1 MNTIYIIT
9 GIMFTLLLILVFK
22 IKKQNNLLSN
32 NTFFILSLSL
42 LIGFILELIINFL
55 STLALKPI
63 ILEAYTKLYLIFI
76 VCWFSIFS
84 VYTFLISKKDDTLN
98 KPIMIM
104 YALLTIVSSISIML
118 LPLNVDTSN
127 FIYLSGNSINIF
139 KVLLPAMICTLF
151 IRTILNRKVIS
162 ITKCNYI
169 YVALTLLSIFTFLE
183 LKYELNV
190 ITTILLFITYLVFLT
205 IENPALKEYE
215 IINNLRLKALKAN
228 TNKTDFLS
236 NISHELRTPLT
247 SIISSIDEI
256 KSYDLSQEL
265 KDNLNDII
273 DSSNSLLDIV
283 GNVIDIN
290 KIENKIYDLKEKNY
304 DIRDVVEKL
313 IKMNTKKY
321 NKENVVFKYSVS
333 DNTPSNLF
341 GDKTKIKEI
350 INNIL
355 DNSFKYTNK
364 GSISLTI
371 NSVLDNDIC
380 NLIIEIK
387 DTGIGIKTE
396 DLNKIFNGNE
406 IDNDINSNV
415 NRDGLGL
422 LVSKDLVNLLNGTI
436 TVNSYYGSGS
446 VFTINIPQKLKNEL
460 EIVEQTNTTK
470 FNNKKVLL
478 VDDDRLNNRILKRLL
493 KIYNIELDTC
503 ERGIECIDK
512 INNGEQYD
520 LIFMDIMMPDI
531 NGIDTL
537 KKLKSNKNFNTKVIA
552 LTADALSTSR
562 NKYLKSGFTDY
573 LAKPFKKEELEEKL
587 KYLLGE

>member
-1 MNTIYIIT
+1 MNTIYIVT

-32 NTFFILSLSL
+32 STYFILTLSL
-42 LIGFILELIINFL
+42 LVGYILELVMYFL
-55 STLALKPI
+55 STTAINNI
-63 ILEAYTKLYLIFI
+63 ILEIYTKLYLIFI
-76 VCWFSIFS
+76 ICWSSIFS
-84 VYTFLISKKDDTLN
+84 VYTFLLSKKDDEYN
-98 KPIMIM
+98 KKIMIL
-104 YALLTIVSSISIML
+104 YALLTVTSSVAIIM
-118 LPLNVDTSN
+118 LPLNITYTNRIILTGNAIN
-127 FIYLSGNSINIF
+127 FL
-139 KVLLPAMICTLF
+139 KVLITCMLSVLY
-151 IRTILNRKVIS
+151 IRTVLSNKIINTIKA
-162 ITKCNYI
+162 NYI
-169 YVALTLLSIFTFLE
+169 YVALIILTIVSFLE
-183 LKYELNV
+183 IKYQLNIV
-190 ITTILLFITYLVFLT
+190 TTILLFVTYLIFLT

-215 IINNLRLKALKAN
+215 IINNLRLRALKAN
-228 TNKTDFLS
+228 TNKTNFLS
-236 NISHELRTPLT
+236 NISHELRTPLA

-256 KSYDLSQEL
+256 KSYNLPQEI

-283 GNVIDIN
+283 GNVIEIN
-290 KIENKIYDLKEKNY
+290 KIENKVYDLKEKNY
-304 DIRDVVEKL
+304 DIRDAVEKL
-313 IKMNTKKY
+313 IKLNTKKY
-321 NKENVVFKYSVS
+321 SKENVVFKYSVS

-387 DTGIGIKTE
+387 DTGIGIKSE
-396 DLNKIFNGNE
+396 DLNKIFNGND

-436 TVNSYYGSGS
+436 TVSSYYGSGS

-470 FNNKKVLL
+470 FNNKKILL

-520 LIFMDIMMPDI
+520 LILMDIMMPDI
-531 NGIDTL
+531 NGVDTL

-562 NKYLKSGFTDY
+562 NKYLKAGFTDY

-587 KYLLGE
+587 KNLLGE

>member
-1 MNTIYIIT
+1 MNTIYIVT
-9 GIMFTLLLILVFK
+9 GIMFTLLLIFVFK

-32 NTFFILSLSL
+32 STYFILTLT
-42 LIGFILELIINFL
+42 LIVGYILELIIYYLN
-55 STLALKPI
+55 SISINNI
-63 ILEAYTKLYLIFI
+63 ILEIYTKLYLIFI
-76 VCWFSIFS
+76 ICWSSIFS
-84 VYTFLISKKDDTLN
+84 VYIFLLSKKDDEYN
-98 KPIMIM
+98 KRIMIL
-104 YALLTIVSSISIML
+104 YALLTLTSTVAVII
-118 LPLNVDTSN
+118 LPLNITYTN
-127 FIYLSGNSINIF
+127 RIILSGNSINFLKI
-139 KVLLPAMICTLF
+139 LILCMLSILYMR
-151 IRTILNRKVIS
+151 IILNNKI
-162 ITKCNYI
+162 IKTMKAYYI
-169 YVALTLLSIFTFLE
+169 YIALIILTISFFLE
-183 LKYELNV
+183 TKYQLNIV
-190 ITTILLFITYLVFLT
+190 TTILLFITYLIFLT

-215 IINNLRLKALKAN
+215 IINNLRLRALKAN

-247 SIISSIDEI
+247 SIITSIDEI
-256 KSYDLSQEL
+256 KSYNLPQEL
-265 KDNLNDII
+265 RENINDII
-273 DSSNSLLDIV
+273 DSSNSLLEIV

-290 KIENKIYDLKEKNY
+290 KIENKIYELKEKNY
-304 DIRDVVEKL
+304 NIRDLVEKL
-313 IKMNTKKY
+313 IKMNAKKY
-321 NKENVVFKYSVS
+321 NKENVIFKYSIS

-364 GSISLTI
+364 GSITLTI
-371 NSVLDNDIC
+371 NSILNNDIC

-387 DTGIGIKTE
+387 DTGIGIKFE

-406 IDNDINSNV
+406 IDNDINSSV

-422 LVSKDLVNLLNGTI
+422 LISKDLVNLLNGTI
-436 TVNSYYGSGS
+436 SVNSNYGSGS

-470 FNNKKVLL
+470 FINKKVLL

-493 KIYNIELDTC
+493 KIYGIELDTC

-512 INNGEQYD
+512 INNSEQYD
-520 LIFMDIMMPDI
+520 LILMDIMMPDI

-552 LTADALSTSR
+552 LTADALSTSK
-562 NKYLKSGFTDY
+562 NKYLKEGFTDY

-587 KYLLGE
+587 KELLGE

>member
-22 IKKQNNLLSN
+22 IKKKNNLLSN

-55 STLALKPI
+55 STLTLKPVM
-63 ILEAYTKLYLIFI
+63 LEVYTKLYLIFI

-98 KPIMIM
+98 KTIMIL
-104 YALLTIVSSISIML
+104 YAFLTLVSSLSIIL
-118 LPLNVDTSN
+118 LPLNIDTTN

-139 KVLLPAMICTLF
+139 KVLLPSMLCILF
-151 IRTILNRKVIS
+151 LRTILNRNVIS

-169 YVALTLLSIFTFLE
+169 YVALILLSISTFLE
-183 LKYELNV
+183 LKYELNI

-215 IINNLRLKALKAN
+215 IINNLRLRALKAN
-228 TNKTDFLS
+228 MNKTDFLS
-236 NISHELRTPLT
+236 NISHELRTPLA

-256 KSYDLSQEL
+256 KNYNLPPEF
-265 KDNLNDII
+265 KDTINDIV
-273 DSSNSLLDIV
+273 DSSSSLLDIV

-304 DIRDVVEKL
+304 SIKETVEKL
-313 IKMNTKKY
+313 IKMNIKKY
-321 NKENVVFKYSVS
+321 NKENVIFKYFISES
-333 DNTPSNLF
+333 TPQNLF

-350 INNIL
+350 INNVL
-355 DNSFKYTNK
+355 DNSFKYTDK

-371 NSVLDNDIC
+371 NSEIVSDIC

-387 DTGIGIKTE
+387 DTGIGIKSE
-396 DLNKIFNGNE
+396 DLNKIFNGSDIDNE
-406 IDNDINSNV
+406 INSDV
-415 NRDGLGL
+415 DRDGLGL
-422 LVSKDLVNLLNGTI
+422 LITKDLVSLLGGTI
-436 TVNSYYGSGS
+436 TVCSYYGSGS
-446 VFTINIPQKLKNEL
+446 VFTIKIPQRLKNEL
-460 EIVEQTNTTK
+460 ETIEQTNTTK
-470 FNNKKVLL
+470 FINKRILL

-493 KIYNIELDTC
+493 NIYDIELDTC

-512 INNGEQYD
+512 INNGEHYD
-520 LIFMDIMMPDI
+520 LILMDIMMPDM

-537 KKLKSNKNFNTKVIA
+537 KKLKSNKNFNTKVVA
-552 LTADALSTSR
+552 LTADALSTSK
-562 NKYLKSGFTDY
+562 NKYIKTGFTDY
-573 LAKPFKKEELEEKL
+573 IPKPFKKEELEQKL
-587 KYLLGE
+587 KELLGD

>member
-9 GIMFTLLLILVFK
+9 GMMFTLLLILVFK

-118 LPLNVDTSN
+118 LPLNIDTSN

-256 KSYDLSQEL
+256 KSYDLPQEL

-387 DTGIGIKTE
+387 DTGIGIKAE

-520 LIFMDIMMPDI
+520 LILMDIMMPDI

-552 LTADALSTSR
+552 LTADALSTSK
-562 NKYLKSGFTDY
+562 NKYLKAGFTDY

>member
-22 IKKQNNLLSN
+22 IKKKNNLLSN

-55 STLALKPI
+55 STLTLKPVM
-63 ILEAYTKLYLIFI
+63 LEVYTKLYLIFI

-98 KPIMIM
+98 KTIMIL
-104 YALLTIVSSISIML
+104 YAFLTLVSSLSIIL
-118 LPLNVDTSN
+118 LPLNIDTTN

-139 KVLLPAMICTLF
+139 KVLLPSMLCILF
-151 IRTILNRKVIS
+151 LRTILNRNVIS
-162 ITKCNYI
+162 FTKCNYI
-169 YVALTLLSIFTFLE
+169 YVALILLSICTFLE
-183 LKYELNV
+183 LKYELNI

-215 IINNLRLKALKAN
+215 IINNLRLRALKAN
-228 TNKTDFLS
+228 MNKTDFLS
-236 NISHELRTPLT
+236 NISHELRTPLA

-256 KSYDLSQEL
+256 KNYNLPPEF
-265 KDNLNDII
+265 KDTINDIV
-273 DSSNSLLDIV
+273 DSSSSLLDIV

-304 DIRDVVEKL
+304 SIKETVEKL

-321 NKENVVFKYSVS
+321 NKENVIFKYSIS
-333 DNTPSNLF
+333 ENTPQNLF

-350 INNIL
+350 INNVL
-355 DNSFKYTNK
+355 DNSFKYTDK

-371 NSVLDNDIC
+371 NSEIVSDIC

-387 DTGIGIKTE
+387 DTGIGIKSE
-396 DLNKIFNGNE
+396 DLNKIFNGSDIDNE
-406 IDNDINSNV
+406 INSDV
-415 NRDGLGL
+415 DRDGLGL
-422 LVSKDLVNLLNGTI
+422 LITKDLVSLLGGTI
-436 TVNSYYGSGS
+436 TVCSYYGSGS
-446 VFTINIPQKLKNEL
+446 VFTIKIPQRLKNEL
-460 EIVEQTNTTK
+460 ETIEQTNTTK
-470 FNNKKVLL
+470 FINKRILL

-493 KIYNIELDTC
+493 NIYDIELDTC

-512 INNGEQYD
+512 INNGEHYD
-520 LIFMDIMMPDI
+520 LILMDIMMPDM

-537 KKLKSNKNFNTKVIA
+537 KKLKSNKNFNTKVVA
-552 LTADALSTSR
+552 LTADALSTSK
-562 NKYLKSGFTDY
+562 NKYIKTGFTDY
-573 LAKPFKKEELEEKL
+573 IPKPFKKEELEQKL
-587 KYLLGE
+587 KELLGD

>member
-9 GIMFTLLLILVFK
+9 GMMFTLLLILVFK

-104 YALLTIVSSISIML
+104 YALLTIVSSISIIL
-118 LPLNVDTSN
+118 LPLNIDTSN

-215 IINNLRLKALKAN
+215 IINNLRLRALKAN

-256 KSYDLSQEL
+256 KSYALSQEL

-387 DTGIGIKTE
+387 DTGIGIKAE

-552 LTADALSTSR
+552 LTADALSTSK
-562 NKYLKSGFTDY
+562 NKYLKAGFTDY

>member
-22 IKKQNNLLSN
+22 IKKKNNLLSN

-55 STLALKPI
+55 STLTLKPVM
-63 ILEAYTKLYLIFI
+63 LEVYTKLYLIFI

-98 KPIMIM
+98 KTIMIL
-104 YALLTIVSSISIML
+104 YALLTLVSSLSIIL
-118 LPLNVDTSN
+118 LPLNIDTTN

-139 KVLLPAMICTLF
+139 KVLLPSMLCILF
-151 IRTILNRKVIS
+151 LRTILNRNVIS
-162 ITKCNYI
+162 FTKCNYI
-169 YVALTLLSIFTFLE
+169 YVALILLSICTFLE
-183 LKYELNV
+183 LKYELNI

-215 IINNLRLKALKAN
+215 IINNLRLRALKAN
-228 TNKTDFLS
+228 MNKTNFLS
-236 NISHELRTPLT
+236 NISHELRTPLA

-256 KSYDLSQEL
+256 KNYNLPPEF
-265 KDNLNDII
+265 KDTINDIV
-273 DSSNSLLDIV
+273 DSSSSLLDIV

-304 DIRDVVEKL
+304 SIKETVEKL

-321 NKENVVFKYSVS
+321 NKENVIFKYFISES
-333 DNTPSNLF
+333 TPQNLF

-350 INNIL
+350 INNVL
-355 DNSFKYTNK
+355 DNSFKYTDK

-371 NSVLDNDIC
+371 NSEIVSDIC

-387 DTGIGIKTE
+387 DTGIGIKSE
-396 DLNKIFNGNE
+396 DLNKIFNGSDIDNE
-406 IDNDINSNV
+406 INNNV
-415 NRDGLGL
+415 DRDGLGL
-422 LVSKDLVNLLNGTI
+422 LITKDLVSLLGGTI
-436 TVNSYYGSGS
+436 TVCSYYGSGS
-446 VFTINIPQKLKNEL
+446 VFTIKIPQRLKNEL
-460 EIVEQTNTTK
+460 ETIEQTNTTK
-470 FNNKKVLL
+470 FINKRILL

-493 KIYNIELDTC
+493 NIYDIELDTC

-512 INNGEQYD
+512 INNGEHYD
-520 LIFMDIMMPDI
+520 LILMDIMMPDM

-537 KKLKSNKNFNTKVIA
+537 KKLKSNKNFNTKVVA
-552 LTADALSTSR
+552 LTADALSTSK
-562 NKYLKSGFTDY
+562 NKYIKTGFTDY
-573 LAKPFKKEELEEKL
+573 IPKPFKKEELEQKL
-587 KYLLGE
+587 KELLGD

>member
-22 IKKQNNLLSN
+22 IKKKNNLLSN

-55 STLALKPI
+55 STLTLKPVM
-63 ILEAYTKLYLIFI
+63 LEVYTKLYLIFI

-98 KPIMIM
+98 KTIMIL
-104 YALLTIVSSISIML
+104 YALLTLVSSLSIIL
-118 LPLNVDTSN
+118 LPLNIDTTN

-139 KVLLPAMICTLF
+139 KVLLPSMLCILF
-151 IRTILNRKVIS
+151 LRTILNRNVIS

-169 YVALTLLSIFTFLE
+169 YVALILLSICTFLE
-183 LKYELNV
+183 LKYELNI

-215 IINNLRLKALKAN
+215 IINNLRLRALKAN
-228 TNKTDFLS
+228 MNKTDFLS
-236 NISHELRTPLT
+236 NISHELRTPLA

-256 KSYDLSQEL
+256 KNYNLPPEF
-265 KDNLNDII
+265 KDTINDIV
-273 DSSNSLLDIV
+273 DSSSSLLDIV

-290 KIENKIYDLKEKNY
+290 KIENKVYDIKEKNY
-304 DIRDVVEKL
+304 SIKETVEKL

-321 NKENVVFKYSVS
+321 NKENVIFKYFISES
-333 DNTPSNLF
+333 TPQNLF

-350 INNIL
+350 INNVL
-355 DNSFKYTNK
+355 DNSFKYTDK

-371 NSVLDNDIC
+371 NSEIVSDIC

-387 DTGIGIKTE
+387 DTGIGIKSE
-396 DLNKIFNGNE
+396 DLNKIFNGSDVDNE
-406 IDNDINSNV
+406 INSDV
-415 NRDGLGL
+415 DRDGLGL
-422 LVSKDLVNLLNGTI
+422 LVTKNLVSLLGGTI
-436 TVNSYYGSGS
+436 TVSSYYGSGS
-446 VFTINIPQKLKNEL
+446 VFTIKIPQRLKNEL
-460 EIVEQTNTTK
+460 ETIEQTNTTK
-470 FNNKKVLL
+470 FINKRILL

-493 KIYNIELDTC
+493 NIYDIELDTC

-512 INNGEQYD
+512 INNGEHYD
-520 LIFMDIMMPDI
+520 LILMDIMMPDM

-552 LTADALSTSR
+552 LTADALSTSK
-562 NKYLKSGFTDY
+562 NKYIKAGFTDY
-573 LAKPFKKEELEEKL
+573 IPKPFKKEELEQKL
-587 KYLLGE
+587 KELLGD

>member
-32 NTFFILSLSL
+32 STYFILTLSL
-42 LIGFILELIINFL
+42 LVGYILEIVMYFL
-55 STLALKPI
+55 STTAINNI
-63 ILEAYTKLYLIFI
+63 ILEIYTKLYLIFI
-76 VCWFSIFS
+76 ICWSSIFS
-84 VYTFLISKKDDTLN
+84 VYTFLLSKKDDEYN
-98 KPIMIM
+98 KKIMIL
-104 YALLTIVSSISIML
+104 YALLTVTSSVAIIM
-118 LPLNVDTSN
+118 LPLNITYTNRIILTGNAIN
-127 FIYLSGNSINIF
+127 FLKILITCMLSI
-139 KVLLPAMICTLF
+139 LY
-151 IRTILNRKVIS
+151 IRTVLSNKIINTIKA
-162 ITKCNYI
+162 NYI
-169 YVALTLLSIFTFLE
+169 YVALIILTIVSFLE
-183 LKYELNV
+183 IKYQLNIV
-190 ITTILLFITYLVFLT
+190 TTILLFVTYLIFLT

-215 IINNLRLKALKAN
+215 IINNLRLRALKAN
-228 TNKTDFLS
+228 TNKTNFLS
-236 NISHELRTPLT
+236 NMSHELRTPLT

-256 KSYDLSQEL
+256 KSYNLPQEI

-283 GNVIDIN
+283 GNVIEIN
-290 KIENKIYDLKEKNY
+290 KIENKVYDLKEKNY

-313 IKMNTKKY
+313 IKLNTKKY
-321 NKENVVFKYSVS
+321 SKENVIFKYSVS

-387 DTGIGIKTE
+387 DTGIGIKSE
-396 DLNKIFNGNE
+396 DLNKIFNGND

-436 TVNSYYGSGS
+436 TVSSYYGSGS

-478 VDDDRLNNRILKRLL
+478 VDDNRLNNRILKRLL
-493 KIYNIELDTC
+493 KIYNIELDAC

-520 LIFMDIMMPDI
+520 LILMDIMLPDI
-531 NGIDTL
+531 NGVDTL
-537 KKLKSNKNFNTKVIA
+537 RKLKSNKNFNTKVIA

-562 NKYLKSGFTDY
+562 NKYLKAGFTDY

-587 KYLLGE
+587 KNLLGE

>member
-169 YVALTLLSIFTFLE
+169 YVALTLLSICTFLE

-256 KSYDLSQEL
+256 KSYDLPQEL
-265 KDNLNDII
+265 KSNLNDII

-387 DTGIGIKTE
+387 DTGIGIKAE

-520 LIFMDIMMPDI
+520 LILMDIMMPDI

-537 KKLKSNKNFNTKVIA
+537 KKLKSNKNFNTKVVA
-552 LTADALSTSR
+552 LTADALSTSK
-562 NKYLKSGFTDY
+562 NKYLKAGFTDY

>member
-22 IKKQNNLLSN
+22 IKKKNNLLSN

-55 STLALKPI
+55 STLTLKPVM
-63 ILEAYTKLYLIFI
+63 LEVYTKLYLIFI

-98 KPIMIM
+98 KTIMIL
-104 YALLTIVSSISIML
+104 YALLTLVSSLSIIL
-118 LPLNVDTSN
+118 LPLNIDTTN

-139 KVLLPAMICTLF
+139 KVLLPSMLCILF
-151 IRTILNRKVIS
+151 LRTILNRNVIS

-169 YVALTLLSIFTFLE
+169 YVALILLSICTFLE
-183 LKYELNV
+183 LKYELNI

-215 IINNLRLKALKAN
+215 IINNLRLRALKAN
-228 TNKTDFLS
+228 MNKTDFLS
-236 NISHELRTPLT
+236 NINHELRTPLA

-256 KSYDLSQEL
+256 KNYNLPPEF
-265 KDNLNDII
+265 KDTINDIV
-273 DSSNSLLDIV
+273 DSSSSLLDIV

-290 KIENKIYDLKEKNY
+290 KIENKVYDIKEKDY
-304 DIRDVVEKL
+304 SIKETVEKL

-321 NKENVVFKYSVS
+321 NKENVIFKYFISES
-333 DNTPSNLF
+333 TPQNLF

-350 INNIL
+350 INNVL
-355 DNSFKYTNK
+355 DNSFKYTDK

-371 NSVLDNDIC
+371 NSEIVSDIC

-387 DTGIGIKTE
+387 DTGIGIKSE
-396 DLNKIFNGNE
+396 DLNKIFNGSDIDNE
-406 IDNDINSNV
+406 INSDV
-415 NRDGLGL
+415 DRDGLGL
-422 LVSKDLVNLLNGTI
+422 LVTKNLVSLLGGTI
-436 TVNSYYGSGS
+436 TVSSYYGSGS
-446 VFTINIPQKLKNEL
+446 VFTIKIPQRLKNEL
-460 EIVEQTNTTK
+460 ETIEQTNTTK
-470 FNNKKVLL
+470 FINKRILL

-493 KIYNIELDTC
+493 NIYDIELDTC

-512 INNGEQYD
+512 INNGEHYD
-520 LIFMDIMMPDI
+520 LILMDIMMPDM

-537 KKLKSNKNFNTKVIA
+537 KKLKSNKNFNTKVVA
-552 LTADALSTSR
+552 LTADALSTSK
-562 NKYLKSGFTDY
+562 NKYIKAGFTDY
-573 LAKPFKKEELEEKL
+573 IPKPFKKEELEQKL
-587 KYLLGE
+587 KELLGD

>member
-32 NTFFILSLSL
+32 STYFILTLSL
-42 LIGFILELIINFL
+42 LVGYILELVMYFL
-55 STLALKPI
+55 STTAINNI
-63 ILEAYTKLYLIFI
+63 ILEIYTKLYLIFI
-76 VCWFSIFS
+76 ICWSSIFS
-84 VYTFLISKKDDTLN
+84 VYTFLLSKKDDEYN
-98 KPIMIM
+98 KKIMIL
-104 YALLTIVSSISIML
+104 YALLTVTSSVAIIM
-118 LPLNVDTSN
+118 LPLNITYTN
-127 FIYLSGNSINIF
+127 RIILSGNAINF
-139 KVLLPAMICTLF
+139 LKVLITCMLSILY
-151 IRTILNRKVIS
+151 IRTVLSNKIINTIKA
-162 ITKCNYI
+162 NYI
-169 YVALTLLSIFTFLE
+169 YVALIILTIVSFLE
-183 LKYELNV
+183 IKYQLNIV
-190 ITTILLFITYLVFLT
+190 TTILLFVTYLIFLT

-215 IINNLRLKALKAN
+215 IINNLRLRALKAN
-228 TNKTDFLS
+228 TNKTNFLS
-236 NISHELRTPLT
+236 NMSHELRTPLT

-256 KSYDLSQEL
+256 KSYNLPQEI

-283 GNVIDIN
+283 GNVIEIN
-290 KIENKIYDLKEKNY
+290 KIENKVYDLKEKTY

-313 IKMNTKKY
+313 IKLNTKKY
-321 NKENVVFKYSVS
+321 SKENVVFKYSFS

-387 DTGIGIKTE
+387 DTGIGIKSE
-396 DLNKIFNGNE
+396 DLNKIFNGND

-436 TVNSYYGSGS
+436 IVSSYYGSGS

-520 LIFMDIMMPDI
+520 LILMDIMLPDI
-531 NGIDTL
+531 NGVDTL
-537 KKLKSNKNFNTKVIA
+537 RKLKSNKNFNTKVIA

-562 NKYLKSGFTDY
+562 NKYLKAGFTDY

-587 KYLLGE
+587 KNLLGE

>member
-32 NTFFILSLSL
+32 STYFILTLSL
-42 LIGFILELIINFL
+42 LVGYILELVMYFL
-55 STLALKPI
+55 STTAINNI
-63 ILEAYTKLYLIFI
+63 ILEIYTKLYLIFI
-76 VCWFSIFS
+76 ICWSSIFS
-84 VYTFLISKKDDTLN
+84 VYIFLLSKKDDEYN
-98 KPIMIM
+98 KKIMIL
-104 YALLTIVSSISIML
+104 YALLTVTSSVAIIM
-118 LPLNVDTSN
+118 LPLNITYTNRIILTGNAIN
-127 FIYLSGNSINIF
+127 FL
-139 KVLLPAMICTLF
+139 KVLITCMLSILY
-151 IRTILNRKVIS
+151 IRTVLSNKIINTIKA
-162 ITKCNYI
+162 NYI
-169 YVALTLLSIFTFLE
+169 YVALIILTIVSFLE
-183 LKYELNV
+183 IKYQLNIV
-190 ITTILLFITYLVFLT
+190 TTILLFITYLIFLT

-215 IINNLRLKALKAN
+215 IINNLRLRALKAN
-228 TNKTDFLS
+228 TNKTEFLS

-247 SIISSIDEI
+247 SIITSIDEI
-256 KSYDLSQEL
+256 KSRNIPQEL
-265 KDNLNDII
+265 KENINDII
-273 DSSNSLLDIV
+273 DSSNSLLEIV

-304 DIRDVVEKL
+304 NIRDLVEKL
-313 IKMNTKKY
+313 IKLNTKKY
-321 NKENVVFKYSVS
+321 SKENVVFKYSVS

-387 DTGIGIKTE
+387 DTGIGIKSE
-396 DLNKIFNGNE
+396 DLNKIFNGND

-436 TVNSYYGSGS
+436 TVSSYYGSGS

-470 FNNKKVLL
+470 FNNKKILL

-520 LIFMDIMMPDI
+520 LILMDIMMPDI
-531 NGIDTL
+531 NGVDTL

-562 NKYLKSGFTDY
+562 NKYLKEGFTDY

-587 KYLLGE
+587 KNLLGE

>member
-9 GIMFTLLLILVFK
+9 GMMFTLLLILVFK

-256 KSYDLSQEL
+256 KSYALSQEL

-387 DTGIGIKTE
+387 DTGIGIKAE

-520 LIFMDIMMPDI
+520 LILMDIMMPDI

>member
-32 NTFFILSLSL
+32 STYFILTLT
-42 LIGFILELIINFL
+42 LIVGYILELIIYYLN
-55 STLALKPI
+55 SISINNI
-63 ILEAYTKLYLIFI
+63 ILEIYTKLYLIFI
-76 VCWFSIFS
+76 ICWSSIFS
-84 VYTFLISKKDDTLN
+84 VYIFLLSKKDDEYN
-98 KPIMIM
+98 KKIMIL
-104 YALLTIVSSISIML
+104 YALLTVTSSVAIIM
-118 LPLNVDTSN
+118 LPLNITYTNRIILTGNAIN
-127 FIYLSGNSINIF
+127 FL
-139 KVLLPAMICTLF
+139 KVLITCMLSVLY
-151 IRTILNRKVIS
+151 IRTVLSNKIINTIKA
-162 ITKCNYI
+162 NYI
-169 YVALTLLSIFTFLE
+169 YVALIILTIVSFLE
-183 LKYELNV
+183 IKYQLNIV
-190 ITTILLFITYLVFLT
+190 TTILLFITYLIFLT

-215 IINNLRLKALKAN
+215 IINNLRLRALKAN
-228 TNKTDFLS
+228 TNKTEFLS

-247 SIISSIDEI
+247 SIITSIDEI
-256 KSYDLSQEL
+256 KSRNIPQEL
-265 KDNLNDII
+265 KENINDII
-273 DSSNSLLDIV
+273 DSSNSLLEIV

-304 DIRDVVEKL
+304 NIRDLVEKL
-313 IKMNTKKY
+313 IKLNTKKY
-321 NKENVVFKYSVS
+321 SKENVVFKYSVS

-387 DTGIGIKTE
+387 DTGIGIKSE
-396 DLNKIFNGNE
+396 DLNKIFNGND

-436 TVNSYYGSGS
+436 TVSSYYGSGS

-470 FNNKKVLL
+470 FNNKKILL

-520 LIFMDIMMPDI
+520 LILMDIMMPDI
-531 NGIDTL
+531 NGVDTL

-562 NKYLKSGFTDY
+562 NKYLKAGFTDY

-587 KYLLGE
+587 KNLLGE

>member
-84 VYTFLISKKDDTLN
+84 VYTFFISKKDDTLN

-169 YVALTLLSIFTFLE
+169 YVALTLLSICTFLE

-256 KSYDLSQEL
+256 KSYDLPQEL
-265 KDNLNDII
+265 KSNLNDII

-387 DTGIGIKTE
+387 DTGIGIKAE

-446 VFTINIPQKLKNEL
+446 VFTVNIPQKLKNEL

-520 LIFMDIMMPDI
+520 LILMDIMMPDI

-537 KKLKSNKNFNTKVIA
+537 KKLKSNKNFNTKVVA
-552 LTADALSTSR
+552 LTADALSTSK
-562 NKYLKSGFTDY
+562 NKYLKAGFTDY

>member
-9 GIMFTLLLILVFK
+9 GMMFTLLLILVFK

-118 LPLNVDTSN
+118 LPLNIDTSN

-256 KSYDLSQEL
+256 KSYALSQEL

-387 DTGIGIKTE
+387 DTGIGIKAE

-520 LIFMDIMMPDI
+520 LILMDIMMPDI

-552 LTADALSTSR
+552 LTADALSTSK
-562 NKYLKSGFTDY
+562 NKYLKAGFTDY

>member
-32 NTFFILSLSL
+32 STYFILTLSL
-42 LIGFILELIINFL
+42 LVGYILELVMYFLNTTAINN
-55 STLALKPI
+55 I
-63 ILEAYTKLYLIFI
+63 ILEIYTKLYLIFI
-76 VCWFSIFS
+76 ICWSSIFS
-84 VYTFLISKKDDTLN
+84 VYTFLLSKKDDEYN
-98 KPIMIM
+98 KKIMIL
-104 YALLTIVSSISIML
+104 YALLTVTSSVAIIM
-118 LPLNVDTSN
+118 LPLNITYTN
-127 FIYLSGNSINIF
+127 RIILSGNAINFLKILITCMLS
-139 KVLLPAMICTLF
+139 VLY
-151 IRTILNRKVIS
+151 IRTVLSNKIINTIKA
-162 ITKCNYI
+162 NYI
-169 YVALTLLSIFTFLE
+169 YVALIILTIVSFLE
-183 LKYELNV
+183 IKYQLNIV
-190 ITTILLFITYLVFLT
+190 TTILLFVTYLVFLT

-215 IINNLRLKALKAN
+215 IINNLRLRALKAN
-228 TNKTDFLS
+228 TNKTNFLS

-256 KSYDLSQEL
+256 KSYNLPQEL

-304 DIRDVVEKL
+304 DIRDIVEKL
-313 IKMNTKKY
+313 VKMTIKKY

-371 NSVLDNDIC
+371 NSTLNNDIC

-387 DTGIGIKTE
+387 DTGIGIKSE
-396 DLNKIFNGNE
+396 DLNKIFNGND

-436 TVNSYYGSGS
+436 TVSSYYGSGS

-470 FNNKKVLL
+470 FNNKKILL

-520 LIFMDIMMPDI
+520 LVLMDIMMPDI
-531 NGIDTL
+531 NGVDTL

-562 NKYLKSGFTDY
+562 NKYLKAGFTDY

-587 KYLLGE
+587 KNLLGE

>member
-22 IKKQNNLLSN
+22 IKKKNNLLSN

-55 STLALKPI
+55 STLTLKPVM
-63 ILEAYTKLYLIFI
+63 LEVYTKLYLIFI

-98 KPIMIM
+98 KTIMIL
-104 YALLTIVSSISIML
+104 YALLTLVSSLSIIL
-118 LPLNVDTSN
+118 LPLNIDTTN

-139 KVLLPAMICTLF
+139 KVLLPSMLCILF
-151 IRTILNRKVIS
+151 LRTILNRNVIS

-169 YVALTLLSIFTFLE
+169 YVALILLSICTFLE
-183 LKYELNV
+183 LKYELNI

-215 IINNLRLKALKAN
+215 IINNLRLRALKAN
-228 TNKTDFLS
+228 MNKTDFLS
-236 NISHELRTPLT
+236 NISHELRTPLA

-256 KSYDLSQEL
+256 KNYNLPPEF
-265 KDNLNDII
+265 KDTINDIV
-273 DSSNSLLDIV
+273 DSSSSLLDIV

-290 KIENKIYDLKEKNY
+290 KIENKVYDIKEKDY
-304 DIRDVVEKL
+304 SIKETVKKL

-321 NKENVVFKYSVS
+321 NKENVIFKYFISES
-333 DNTPSNLF
+333 TPQNLF

-350 INNIL
+350 INNVL
-355 DNSFKYTNK
+355 DNSFKYTDK

-371 NSVLDNDIC
+371 NSEIVSDIC

-387 DTGIGIKTE
+387 DTGIGIKSE
-396 DLNKIFNGNE
+396 DLNKIFNGSDIDNE
-406 IDNDINSNV
+406 INSDV
-415 NRDGLGL
+415 DRDGLGL
-422 LVSKDLVNLLNGTI
+422 LVTKNLVSLLGGTI
-436 TVNSYYGSGS
+436 TVSSYYGSGS
-446 VFTINIPQKLKNEL
+446 VFTIKIPQRLKNEL
-460 EIVEQTNTTK
+460 ETIEQTNTTK
-470 FNNKKVLL
+470 FINKRILL

-493 KIYNIELDTC
+493 NIYDIELDTC

-512 INNGEQYD
+512 INNGEHYD
-520 LIFMDIMMPDI
+520 LILMDIMMPDM

-537 KKLKSNKNFNTKVIA
+537 KKLKSNKNFNTKVVA
-552 LTADALSTSR
+552 LTADALSTSK
-562 NKYLKSGFTDY
+562 NKYIKAGFTDY
-573 LAKPFKKEELEEKL
+573 IPKPFKKEELEQKL
-587 KYLLGE
+587 KELLGD

>member
-104 YALLTIVSSISIML
+104 YALLTIVSSISIIL
-118 LPLNVDTSN
+118 LPLNIDTSN

-169 YVALTLLSIFTFLE
+169 YVAITLLSIFTFLE

-215 IINNLRLKALKAN
+215 IINNLRLRALKAN

-256 KSYDLSQEL
+256 KSYDLPQEL
-265 KDNLNDII
+265 KSNLNDII

-387 DTGIGIKTE
+387 DTGIGIKAE

-422 LVSKDLVNLLNGTI
+422 LVSKDLVNLLSGTI

-520 LIFMDIMMPDI
+520 LILMDIMMPDI

-552 LTADALSTSR
+552 LTADALSTSK
-562 NKYLKSGFTDY
+562 NKYLKAGFTDY

>member
-1 MNTIYIIT
+1 MKTIYIIT

-32 NTFFILSLSL
+32 NTFFILTLSL
-42 LIGFILELIINFL
+42 LIGYILELSINFL
-55 STLALKPI
+55 STISLKPI
-63 ILEAYTKLYLIFI
+63 VLETYTKLYLIFI
-76 VCWFSIFS
+76 ICWFSIFS

-98 KPIMIM
+98 KSIMIM
-104 YALLTIVSSISIML
+104 YALLTIVSSVSIIL
-118 LPLNVDTSN
+118 LPIDIDTNN

-139 KVLLPAMICTLF
+139 KVLLPCMLCILF
-151 IRTILNRKVIS
+151 LRTILNRKVIS
-162 ITKCNYI
+162 ITKYNYI
-169 YVALTLLSIFTFLE
+169 YVALVLLSICSFLE
-183 LKYELNV
+183 LKYELNI

-215 IINNLRLKALKAN
+215 IINNLRLRALKAN
-228 TNKTDFLS
+228 MNKTDFLS
-236 NISHELRTPLT
+236 NISHELRTPLS

-256 KSYDLSQEL
+256 KSYNLPPEF
-265 KDNLNDII
+265 KDSLNDII
-273 DSSNSLLDIV
+273 DSSYSLLDIV

-290 KIENKIYDLKEKNY
+290 KIENKVYDIKEKDY
-304 DIRDVVEKL
+304 SIKETVEKL

-321 NKENVVFKYSVS
+321 NKENVVFKYSIS
-333 DNTPSNLF
+333 ESTPQNLF

-350 INNIL
+350 INNVL

-371 NSVLDNDIC
+371 NSEIVSDIC

-387 DTGIGIKTE
+387 DTGIGIKSE
-396 DLNKIFNGNE
+396 DLNKIFNGND
-406 IDNDINSNV
+406 IDNDINSDV
-415 NRDGLGL
+415 DSDGLGL
-422 LVSKDLVNLLNGTI
+422 LVTKDLVSLLGGTI

-446 VFTINIPQKLKNEL
+446 VFTIKIPQRLKNEL
-460 EIVEQTNTTK
+460 ETIEQTNTTK
-470 FNNKKVLL
+470 FNNKRILL

-493 KIYNIELDTC
+493 KIYDIELDTC

-520 LIFMDIMMPDI
+520 LILMDIMMPDM

-537 KKLKSNKNFNTKVIA
+537 KKLKSNKNFNTKVVA
-552 LTADALSTSR
+552 LTADALSTSK
-562 NKYLKSGFTDY
+562 NKYLKVGFTDY
-573 LAKPFKKEELEEKL
+573 IPKPFKKEELEQKL
-587 KYLLGE
+587 KELLGD

>member
-9 GIMFTLLLILVFK
+9 GIMFTFLLILVFK

-256 KSYDLSQEL
+256 KSYDLPQEL
-265 KDNLNDII
+265 KSNLNDII

-387 DTGIGIKTE
+387 DTGIGIKAE

-446 VFTINIPQKLKNEL
+446 VFTINIPQKLNNEL

-520 LIFMDIMMPDI
+520 LILMDIMMPDI

-552 LTADALSTSR
+552 LTADALSTSK
-562 NKYLKSGFTDY
+562 NKYLKVGFTDY

>member
-32 NTFFILSLSL
+32 STYFILTLT
-42 LIGFILELIINFL
+42 LIVGYILELIIYYLN
-55 STLALKPI
+55 SISINNI
-63 ILEAYTKLYLIFI
+63 ILEIYTKLYLIFI
-76 VCWFSIFS
+76 ICWSSIFS
-84 VYTFLISKKDDTLN
+84 VYTFLLSKKDDECN
-98 KPIMIM
+98 KKIMIL
-104 YALLTIVSSISIML
+104 YALLTVTSSVAIIM
-118 LPLNVDTSN
+118 LPLNITYTNRIILTGNAIN
-127 FIYLSGNSINIF
+127 FL
-139 KVLLPAMICTLF
+139 KVLITCMLSVLY
-151 IRTILNRKVIS
+151 IRTVLSNKIINTIKA
-162 ITKCNYI
+162 NYI
-169 YVALTLLSIFTFLE
+169 YVALIILTIVSFLE
-183 LKYELNV
+183 IKYQLNIV
-190 ITTILLFITYLVFLT
+190 TTILLFITYLIFLT

-215 IINNLRLKALKAN
+215 IINNLRLRALKAN
-228 TNKTDFLS
+228 TNKTEFLS

-247 SIISSIDEI
+247 SIITSIDEI
-256 KSYDLSQEL
+256 KSRNIPQEL
-265 KDNLNDII
+265 KENINDII
-273 DSSNSLLDIV
+273 DSSNSLLEIV

-304 DIRDVVEKL
+304 NIRDLVEKL
-313 IKMNTKKY
+313 IKLNTKKY
-321 NKENVVFKYSVS
+321 SKENVVFKYSVS

-387 DTGIGIKTE
+387 DTGIGIKSE

-406 IDNDINSNV
+406 IDNDINSSV

-436 TVNSYYGSGS
+436 TVSSYYGSGS

-470 FNNKKVLL
+470 FNNKKILL

-520 LIFMDIMMPDI
+520 LILMDIMMPDI
-531 NGIDTL
+531 NGVDTL

-562 NKYLKSGFTDY
+562 NKYLKAGFTDY

-587 KYLLGE
+587 KNLLGE

>member
-1 MNTIYIIT
+1 MNTIYIVT

-32 NTFFILSLSL
+32 STYFILTLSL
-42 LIGFILELIINFL
+42 LVGYILELVMYFL
-55 STLALKPI
+55 STAAVNNI
-63 ILEAYTKLYLIFI
+63 ILEIYTKLYLIFI
-76 VCWFSIFS
+76 ICWSSIFS
-84 VYTFLISKKDDTLN
+84 VYTFLLSKKDDEYN
-98 KPIMIM
+98 EKIMM
-104 YALLTIVSSISIML
+104 LYALLTVTSSVAIIM
-118 LPLNVDTSN
+118 LPLNITYTN
-127 FIYLSGNSINIF
+127 RIILSGNAINF
-139 KVLLPAMICTLF
+139 LKVLITCMLSVLY
-151 IRTILNRKVIS
+151 IRTVLSNKIINTIKA
-162 ITKCNYI
+162 NYI
-169 YVALTLLSIFTFLE
+169 YVALIILTIVSFLE
-183 LKYELNV
+183 IKYQLNIV
-190 ITTILLFITYLVFLT
+190 TTILLFVTYLIFLT

-215 IINNLRLKALKAN
+215 IINNLRLRALKAN

-256 KSYDLSQEL
+256 KSYDLPQEI

-371 NSVLDNDIC
+371 NSTLNNDIC

-387 DTGIGIKTE
+387 DTGIGIKSE
-396 DLNKIFNGNE
+396 DLNKIFNGND

-446 VFTINIPQKLKNEL
+446 VFTINIPQKIKNEL

-520 LIFMDIMMPDI
+520 LILMDIMMPDI
-531 NGIDTL
+531 NGVDTL

-562 NKYLKSGFTDY
+562 NKYLKAGFTDY

-587 KYLLGE
+587 KDLLGE

>member
-22 IKKQNNLLSN
+22 IKKKNNLLSN

-55 STLALKPI
+55 STLTLKPVM
-63 ILEAYTKLYLIFI
+63 LEVYTKLYLIFI

-98 KPIMIM
+98 KTIMIL
-104 YALLTIVSSISIML
+104 YAFLTLVSSLSIIL
-118 LPLNVDTSN
+118 LPLNIDTTN

-139 KVLLPAMICTLF
+139 KVLLPSMLCILF
-151 IRTILNRKVIS
+151 LRTILNRNVIS
-162 ITKCNYI
+162 FTKCNYI
-169 YVALTLLSIFTFLE
+169 YVALILLSICTFLE
-183 LKYELNV
+183 LKYELNI

-215 IINNLRLKALKAN
+215 IINNLRLRALKAN
-228 TNKTDFLS
+228 MNKTNFLS
-236 NISHELRTPLT
+236 NISHEIRTPLA

-256 KSYDLSQEL
+256 KNYNLPPEF
-265 KDNLNDII
+265 KDTINDIV
-273 DSSNSLLDIV
+273 DSSSSLLDIV

-304 DIRDVVEKL
+304 SIKETVEKL

-321 NKENVVFKYSVS
+321 NKENVIFKYFISE
-333 DNTPSNLF
+333 NTPQNLF

-350 INNIL
+350 INNVL
-355 DNSFKYTNK
+355 DNSFKYTDK

-371 NSVLDNDIC
+371 NSEIVSDIC

-387 DTGIGIKTE
+387 DTGIGIKSE
-396 DLNKIFNGNE
+396 DLNKIFNGSDIDNE
-406 IDNDINSNV
+406 INNDV
-415 NRDGLGL
+415 DRDGLGL
-422 LVSKDLVNLLNGTI
+422 LITKDLVSLLGGTI
-436 TVNSYYGSGS
+436 TVCSYYGSGS
-446 VFTINIPQKLKNEL
+446 VFTIKIPQRLKNEL
-460 EIVEQTNTTK
+460 ETIEQTNTTK
-470 FNNKKVLL
+470 FINKRILL

-493 KIYNIELDTC
+493 NIYDIELDTC

-512 INNGEQYD
+512 INNGEHYD
-520 LIFMDIMMPDI
+520 LILMDIMMPDM

-537 KKLKSNKNFNTKVIA
+537 KKLKSNKNFNTKVVA
-552 LTADALSTSR
+552 LTADALSTSK
-562 NKYLKSGFTDY
+562 NKYIKTGFTDY
-573 LAKPFKKEELEEKL
+573 IPKPFKKEELEQKL
-587 KYLLGE
+587 KELLGD

>member
-1 MNTIYIIT
+1 MNTIYIVT

-32 NTFFILSLSL
+32 STYFILTLSL
-42 LIGFILELIINFL
+42 LVGYILELVMYFL
-55 STLALKPI
+55 STTAINNI
-63 ILEAYTKLYLIFI
+63 ILEIYTKLYLIFI
-76 VCWFSIFS
+76 ICWSSIFS
-84 VYTFLISKKDDTLN
+84 VYTFLLSKKDDEYN
-98 KPIMIM
+98 KKIMIL
-104 YALLTIVSSISIML
+104 YALLTVTSSVAIIM
-118 LPLNVDTSN
+118 LPLNITYTNRIILTGNVIN
-127 FIYLSGNSINIF
+127 FL
-139 KVLLPAMICTLF
+139 KVLITCMLSVLY
-151 IRTILNRKVIS
+151 IRTVLSNKIINTIKA
-162 ITKCNYI
+162 NYI
-169 YVALTLLSIFTFLE
+169 YVALIILTIVSFLE
-183 LKYELNV
+183 IKYQLNIV
-190 ITTILLFITYLVFLT
+190 TTILLFVTYLIFLT

-215 IINNLRLKALKAN
+215 IINNLRLRALKAN
-228 TNKTDFLS
+228 TNKTNFLS
-236 NISHELRTPLT
+236 NISHELRTPLA

-256 KSYDLSQEL
+256 KSYNLPQEI

-283 GNVIDIN
+283 GNVIEIN
-290 KIENKIYDLKEKNY
+290 KIENKVYDLKKKNY
-304 DIRDVVEKL
+304 DIRDAVEKL
-313 IKMNTKKY
+313 IKLNTKKY
-321 NKENVVFKYSVS
+321 SKENVVFKYSVS

-387 DTGIGIKTE
+387 DTGIGIKSE
-396 DLNKIFNGNE
+396 DLNKIFNGND

-436 TVNSYYGSGS
+436 TVSSYYGSGS

-470 FNNKKVLL
+470 FNNKKILL

-520 LIFMDIMMPDI
+520 LILMDIMMPDI
-531 NGIDTL
+531 NGVDTL

-562 NKYLKSGFTDY
+562 NKYLKAGFTDY

-587 KYLLGE
+587 KNLLGE

>member
-169 YVALTLLSIFTFLE
+169 YVALTLLSICTFLE

-256 KSYDLSQEL
+256 KSYDLPQEL
-265 KDNLNDII
+265 KSNLNDII

-387 DTGIGIKTE
+387 DTGIGIKAE

-446 VFTINIPQKLKNEL
+446 VFTVNIPQKLKNEL

-520 LIFMDIMMPDI
+520 LILMDIMMPDI

-537 KKLKSNKNFNTKVIA
+537 KKLKSNKNFNTKVVA
-552 LTADALSTSR
+552 LTADALSTSK
-562 NKYLKSGFTDY
+562 NKYLKAGFTDY

>member
-9 GIMFTLLLILVFK
+9 GMMFTLLLILVFK

-84 VYTFLISKKDDTLN
+84 VYTFFISKKDDTLN

-387 DTGIGIKTE
+387 DTGIGIKAE

-520 LIFMDIMMPDI
+520 LILMDIMMPDI

-552 LTADALSTSR
+552 LTADALSTSK
-562 NKYLKSGFTDY
+562 NKYLKAGFTDY

>member
-22 IKKQNNLLSN
+22 IKKKNNLLSN

-55 STLALKPI
+55 STLTLKPVM
-63 ILEAYTKLYLIFI
+63 LEVYTKLYLIFI

-98 KPIMIM
+98 KTIMIL
-104 YALLTIVSSISIML
+104 YALLTLVSSLSIIL
-118 LPLNVDTSN
+118 LPLNIDTTN

-139 KVLLPAMICTLF
+139 KVLLPSMLCILF
-151 IRTILNRKVIS
+151 LRTILNRNVIS

-169 YVALTLLSIFTFLE
+169 YVALILLSICTFLE
-183 LKYELNV
+183 LKYELNI

-215 IINNLRLKALKAN
+215 IINNLRLRALKAN
-228 TNKTDFLS
+228 MNKTDFLS
-236 NISHELRTPLT
+236 NISHELRTPLA

-256 KSYDLSQEL
+256 KNYNLPPEF
-265 KDNLNDII
+265 KDTINDIV
-273 DSSNSLLDIV
+273 DSSSSLLDIV

-290 KIENKIYDLKEKNY
+290 KIENKVYDIKEKDY
-304 DIRDVVEKL
+304 SIKETVEKL

-321 NKENVVFKYSVS
+321 NKENVIFKYFISES
-333 DNTPSNLF
+333 TPQNLF

-350 INNIL
+350 INNVL
-355 DNSFKYTNK
+355 DNSFKYTDK

-371 NSVLDNDIC
+371 NSEIVSDIC

-387 DTGIGIKTE
+387 DTGIGIKSE
-396 DLNKIFNGNE
+396 DLNKIFNGSDIDNE
-406 IDNDINSNV
+406 INSDV
-415 NRDGLGL
+415 DRDGLGL
-422 LVSKDLVNLLNGTI
+422 LVTKDLVSLLGGTI
-436 TVNSYYGSGS
+436 TVSSYYGSGS
-446 VFTINIPQKLKNEL
+446 VFTIKIPQRLKNEL
-460 EIVEQTNTTK
+460 ETIEQTNTTK
-470 FNNKKVLL
+470 FINKRILL

-493 KIYNIELDTC
+493 NIYDIELDTC

-512 INNGEQYD
+512 INNGEHYD
-520 LIFMDIMMPDI
+520 LILMDIMMPDM

-552 LTADALSTSR
+552 LTADALSTSK
-562 NKYLKSGFTDY
+562 NKYIKAGFTDY
-573 LAKPFKKEELEEKL
+573 IPKPFKKEELEQKL
-587 KYLLGE
+587 KELLGD

>member
-32 NTFFILSLSL
+32 STYFILTLSL
-42 LIGFILELIINFL
+42 LVGYILELVMYFL
-55 STLALKPI
+55 STTAVNNI
-63 ILEAYTKLYLIFI
+63 ILEIYTKLYLIFI
-76 VCWFSIFS
+76 ICWSSIFS
-84 VYTFLISKKDDTLN
+84 VYTFLLSKKDDEYN
-98 KPIMIM
+98 KKIMM
-104 YALLTIVSSISIML
+104 LYALLTVTSSVAIIM
-118 LPLNVDTSN
+118 LPLNITYTN
-127 FIYLSGNSINIF
+127 RIILSGNAINF
-139 KVLLPAMICTLF
+139 LKVLITCMLSVLY
-151 IRTILNRKVIS
+151 IRTVLSNKIINTIKA
-162 ITKCNYI
+162 NYI
-169 YVALTLLSIFTFLE
+169 YVALIILTIVSFLE
-183 LKYELNV
+183 IKYQLNIV
-190 ITTILLFITYLVFLT
+190 TTILLFVTYLIFLT

-215 IINNLRLKALKAN
+215 IINNLRLRALKAN

-256 KSYDLSQEL
+256 KSYDLPQEL

-371 NSVLDNDIC
+371 NSTLNNDIC

-387 DTGIGIKTE
+387 DTGIGIKSE
-396 DLNKIFNGNE
+396 DLNKIFNGND
-406 IDNDINSNV
+406 IDNDINSDV

-446 VFTINIPQKLKNEL
+446 VFTINIPQKIKNEL

-520 LIFMDIMMPDI
+520 LILMDIMMPDI
-531 NGIDTL
+531 NGVDTL

-562 NKYLKSGFTDY
+562 NKYLKAGFTDY

-587 KYLLGE
+587 KNLLGE

>member
-32 NTFFILSLSL
+32 STYFILTLSL
-42 LIGFILELIINFL
+42 LVGYILELVMYFL
-55 STLALKPI
+55 STTAINNI
-63 ILEAYTKLYLIFI
+63 ILEIYTKLYLIFI
-76 VCWFSIFS
+76 ICWSSIFS
-84 VYTFLISKKDDTLN
+84 VYTFLLSKKDDEYN
-98 KPIMIM
+98 KKIMIL
-104 YALLTIVSSISIML
+104 YALLTVTSSVAIIM
-118 LPLNVDTSN
+118 LPLNITYTNRIILTGNAIN
-127 FIYLSGNSINIF
+127 FLKILITCMLSI
-139 KVLLPAMICTLF
+139 LY
-151 IRTILNRKVIS
+151 IRTVLSNKIINTIKA
-162 ITKCNYI
+162 NYI
-169 YVALTLLSIFTFLE
+169 YVALIILTIVSFLE
-183 LKYELNV
+183 IKYQLNIV
-190 ITTILLFITYLVFLT
+190 TTILLFVTYLIFLT

-215 IINNLRLKALKAN
+215 IINNLRLRALKAN
-228 TNKTDFLS
+228 TNKTNFLS
-236 NISHELRTPLT
+236 NMSHELRTPLT

-256 KSYDLSQEL
+256 KSYNLPQEI

-283 GNVIDIN
+283 GNVIEIN
-290 KIENKIYDLKEKNY
+290 KIENKVYDLKEKNY

-313 IKMNTKKY
+313 IKLNTKKY
-321 NKENVVFKYSVS
+321 SKENVVFKYSVS

-387 DTGIGIKTE
+387 DTGIGIKSE
-396 DLNKIFNGNE
+396 DLNKIFNGND

-436 TVNSYYGSGS
+436 TVSSYYGSGS

-520 LIFMDIMMPDI
+520 LILMDIMMPDI
-531 NGIDTL
+531 NGVDTL

-562 NKYLKSGFTDY
+562 NKYLKAGFTDY
-573 LAKPFKKEELEEKL
+573 LSKPFKKEELEEKL
-587 KYLLGE
+587 KNLLGE

>member
-22 IKKQNNLLSN
+22 IKKKNNLLSN

-55 STLALKPI
+55 STLTLKPVM
-63 ILEAYTKLYLIFI
+63 LEVYTKLYLIFI

-98 KPIMIM
+98 KTIMIL
-104 YALLTIVSSISIML
+104 YALLTLVSSLSIIL
-118 LPLNVDTSN
+118 LPLNIDTTN

-139 KVLLPAMICTLF
+139 KVLLPSMLCILF
-151 IRTILNRKVIS
+151 LRTILNRNVIS

-169 YVALTLLSIFTFLE
+169 YVALILLSICTFLE
-183 LKYELNV
+183 LKYELNI

-215 IINNLRLKALKAN
+215 IINNLRLRALKAN
-228 TNKTDFLS
+228 MNKTDFLS
-236 NISHELRTPLT
+236 NISHELRTPLA

-256 KSYDLSQEL
+256 KNYNLPPEF
-265 KDNLNDII
+265 KDTINDIV
-273 DSSNSLLDIV
+273 DSSSSLLDIV

-290 KIENKIYDLKEKNY
+290 KIENKVYDIKEKDY
-304 DIRDVVEKL
+304 SIKETVEKL

-321 NKENVVFKYSVS
+321 NKENVIFKYFISES
-333 DNTPSNLF
+333 TPQNLF

-350 INNIL
+350 INNVL
-355 DNSFKYTNK
+355 DNSFKYTDK

-371 NSVLDNDIC
+371 NSEIVSDIC

-387 DTGIGIKTE
+387 DTGIGIKSE
-396 DLNKIFNGNE
+396 DLNKIFNGSDIDNE
-406 IDNDINSNV
+406 INSDV
-415 NRDGLGL
+415 DRDGLGL
-422 LVSKDLVNLLNGTI
+422 LVTKNLVSLLGGTI
-436 TVNSYYGSGS
+436 TVSSYYGSGS
-446 VFTINIPQKLKNEL
+446 VFTIKIPQRLKNEL
-460 EIVEQTNTTK
+460 ETIEQTNTTK
-470 FNNKKVLL
+470 FINKRILL

-493 KIYNIELDTC
+493 NIYDIELDTC

-512 INNGEQYD
+512 INNGEHYD
-520 LIFMDIMMPDI
+520 LILMDIMMPDM

-552 LTADALSTSR
+552 LTADALSTSK
-562 NKYLKSGFTDY
+562 NKYIKVGFTDY
-573 LAKPFKKEELEEKL
+573 IPKPFKKEELEQKL
-587 KYLLGE
+587 KELLGD

>member
-1 MNTIYIIT
+1 MNTIYIVT

-32 NTFFILSLSL
+32 STYFILTLSL
-42 LIGFILELIINFL
+42 LVGYILELVMYFL
-55 STLALKPI
+55 STTAINNI
-63 ILEAYTKLYLIFI
+63 ILEIYTKLYLIFI
-76 VCWFSIFS
+76 ICWSSIFS
-84 VYTFLISKKDDTLN
+84 VYTFLLSKKDDEYN
-98 KPIMIM
+98 KKIMIL
-104 YALLTIVSSISIML
+104 YALLTVTSSVAIIM
-118 LPLNVDTSN
+118 LPLNITYTNRIILTGNAIN
-127 FIYLSGNSINIF
+127 FL
-139 KVLLPAMICTLF
+139 KVLITCMLSVLY
-151 IRTILNRKVIS
+151 IRTVLSNKIINTIKA
-162 ITKCNYI
+162 NYI
-169 YVALTLLSIFTFLE
+169 YVALIILTIVSFLE
-183 LKYELNV
+183 IKYQLNIV
-190 ITTILLFITYLVFLT
+190 TTILLFVTYLIFLT

-215 IINNLRLKALKAN
+215 IINNLRLRALKAN
-228 TNKTDFLS
+228 TNKTNFLS
-236 NISHELRTPLT
+236 NISHELRTPLA

-256 KSYDLSQEL
+256 KLYNLPQEI

-283 GNVIDIN
+283 GNVIEIN
-290 KIENKIYDLKEKNY
+290 KIENKVYDLKEKNY
-304 DIRDVVEKL
+304 DIRDAVEKL
-313 IKMNTKKY
+313 IKLNTKKY
-321 NKENVVFKYSVS
+321 SKENVVFKYSVS

-387 DTGIGIKTE
+387 DTGIGIKSE
-396 DLNKIFNGNE
+396 DLNKIFNGND

-470 FNNKKVLL
+470 FNNKKILL

-493 KIYNIELDTC
+493 KIYGIELDTC

-520 LIFMDIMMPDI
+520 LILMDIMMPDI
-531 NGIDTL
+531 NGVDTL

-562 NKYLKSGFTDY
+562 NKYLKAGFTDY

-587 KYLLGE
+587 KNLLGE

>member
-169 YVALTLLSIFTFLE
+169 YVALTLLSICTFLE

-215 IINNLRLKALKAN
+215 IINNLRLRALKAN

-256 KSYDLSQEL
+256 KSYDLPQEL
-265 KDNLNDII
+265 KSNLNDII

-387 DTGIGIKTE
+387 DTGIGIKAE

-520 LIFMDIMMPDI
+520 LILMDIMMPDI

-537 KKLKSNKNFNTKVIA
+537 KKLKSNKNFNTKVVA
-552 LTADALSTSR
+552 LTADALSTSK
-562 NKYLKSGFTDY
+562 NKYLKAGFTDY

>member
-22 IKKQNNLLSN
+22 IKKKNNLLSN

-55 STLALKPI
+55 STLTLKPVM
-63 ILEAYTKLYLIFI
+63 LEVYTKLYLIFI

-98 KPIMIM
+98 KTIMIL
-104 YALLTIVSSISIML
+104 YALLTLVSSLSIIL
-118 LPLNVDTSN
+118 LPLNIDTTN

-139 KVLLPAMICTLF
+139 KVLLPSMLCILF
-151 IRTILNRKVIS
+151 LRTILNRNVIS

-169 YVALTLLSIFTFLE
+169 YVALILLSICTFLE
-183 LKYELNV
+183 LKYELNI

-215 IINNLRLKALKAN
+215 IINNLRLRALKAN
-228 TNKTDFLS
+228 MNKTDFLS
-236 NISHELRTPLT
+236 NISHELRTPLA

-256 KSYDLSQEL
+256 KNYNLPPEF
-265 KDNLNDII
+265 KDTINDIV
-273 DSSNSLLDIV
+273 DSSSSLLDIV

-290 KIENKIYDLKEKNY
+290 KIENKVYDIKEKDY
-304 DIRDVVEKL
+304 SIKETVKKL

-321 NKENVVFKYSVS
+321 NKENVIFKYFISES
-333 DNTPSNLF
+333 TPQNLF

-350 INNIL
+350 INNVL
-355 DNSFKYTNK
+355 DNSFKYTDK

-371 NSVLDNDIC
+371 NSEIVSDIC

-387 DTGIGIKTE
+387 DTGIGIKSE
-396 DLNKIFNGNE
+396 DLNKIFNGSDIDNE
-406 IDNDINSNV
+406 INSDV
-415 NRDGLGL
+415 DRDGLGL
-422 LVSKDLVNLLNGTI
+422 LVTKNLVSLLGGTI
-436 TVNSYYGSGS
+436 TVSSYYGSGS
-446 VFTINIPQKLKNEL
+446 VFTIKIPQRLKNEL
-460 EIVEQTNTTK
+460 ETIEQTNTTK
-470 FNNKKVLL
+470 FINKRILL

-493 KIYNIELDTC
+493 NIYDIELDTC

-512 INNGEQYD
+512 INNGEHYD
-520 LIFMDIMMPDI
+520 LILMDIMMPDM

-552 LTADALSTSR
+552 LTADALSTSK
-562 NKYLKSGFTDY
+562 NKYIKAGFTDY
-573 LAKPFKKEELEEKL
+573 IPKPFKKEELEQKL
-587 KYLLGE
+587 KELLGD

>member
-22 IKKQNNLLSN
+22 IKKKNNLLSN

-55 STLALKPI
+55 STLTLKPVM
-63 ILEAYTKLYLIFI
+63 LEVYTKLYLIFI

-98 KPIMIM
+98 KTIMIL
-104 YALLTIVSSISIML
+104 YALLTLVSSLSIIL
-118 LPLNVDTSN
+118 LPLNIDTTN

-139 KVLLPAMICTLF
+139 KVLLPSMLCILF
-151 IRTILNRKVIS
+151 LRTILNRNVIS

-169 YVALTLLSIFTFLE
+169 YVALILLSICTFLE
-183 LKYELNV
+183 LKYELNI

-215 IINNLRLKALKAN
+215 IINNLRLRALKAN
-228 TNKTDFLS
+228 MNKTDFLS
-236 NISHELRTPLT
+236 NISHELRTPLA

-256 KSYDLSQEL
+256 KNYNLPPEF
-265 KDNLNDII
+265 KDTINDIV
-273 DSSNSLLDIV
+273 DSSSSLLDIV

-290 KIENKIYDLKEKNY
+290 KIENKVYDIKEKDY
-304 DIRDVVEKL
+304 SIKETVEKL

-321 NKENVVFKYSVS
+321 NKENVIFKYFISES
-333 DNTPSNLF
+333 TPQNLY

-350 INNIL
+350 INNVL
-355 DNSFKYTNK
+355 DNSFKYTDK

-371 NSVLDNDIC
+371 NSEIVSDIC

-387 DTGIGIKTE
+387 DTGIGIKSE
-396 DLNKIFNGNE
+396 DLNKIFNGSDIDNE
-406 IDNDINSNV
+406 INSDV
-415 NRDGLGL
+415 DRDGLGL
-422 LVSKDLVNLLNGTI
+422 LVTKNLVSLLGGTI
-436 TVNSYYGSGS
+436 TVSSYYGSGS
-446 VFTINIPQKLKNEL
+446 VFTIKIPQRLKNEL
-460 EIVEQTNTTK
+460 ETIEQTNTTK
-470 FNNKKVLL
+470 FINKRILL

-493 KIYNIELDTC
+493 NIYDIELDTC

-512 INNGEQYD
+512 INNGEHYD
-520 LIFMDIMMPDI
+520 LILMDIMMPDM

-537 KKLKSNKNFNTKVIA
+537 KKLKSNKNFNTKVAA
-552 LTADALSTSR
+552 LTADALSTSK
-562 NKYLKSGFTDY
+562 NKYIKAGFTDY
-573 LAKPFKKEELEEKL
+573 IPKPFKKEELEQKL
-587 KYLLGE
+587 KELLGD